1 VKGDGKAD
9 LEEHTARM
17 AANEA
22 ALLHVQKLMESDPQH
37 RRPLILLQA
46 QYQQRLAQLA
56 SSVTPAD
63 GEAGEPGR
71 QGSPFRRFALEALKV
86 EYDTLIKLRNKRR
99 INDETLR
106 VVQRDVDLAET
117 RIIEM
122 GL

>member
-1 VKGDGKAD
+1 
-9 LEEHTARM
+9 M

-56 SSVTPAD
+56 SSVAAAD
-63 GEAGEPGR
+63 GEDGESGR
-71 QGSPFRRFALEALKV
+71 QGSPFRRFALEALQV
-86 EYDTLIKLRNKRR
+86 EYDTLIKLRNKRQ

-117 RIIEM
+117 RIIEA